1 VTINISNVEVFPIS
15 MPLTDTFTSGGVAK
29 SATHCIAVRLTAE
42 DGAQGIS
49 SIDPSAR
56 AQSPNTAAEL
66 GVALRDQIAPALQG
80 QDAANLQRILAHARS
95 LAPQQPGAAAAVELA
110 CIDLNCRR
118 LGIGIPEFL
127 GGAVVDEVRFNG
139 WIGELD
145 PAPAAAE
152 AQRWLDAGF
161 KSAKIK
167 VGSGVQADHDRVAA
181 VRATVGSDFQ
191 LRMDANEQYDV
202 AGALALCDAVRAY
215 DLQLFEQ
222 PVPADNLAGLA
233 QIRRSGGI
241 PIMADESVK
250 DHVSLIRIIQADCA
264 DYVKFGIKQVGGMLA
279 ASRML
284 ATAEAAGLPVVL
296 GHGFGLDP
304 STMAEIML
312 GTTNSNIVAGL
323 ECVGPLKVTDSVVT
337 TPIDIR
343 SGVLKVPEGPG
354 LGLEL
359 DEDKLAQFAHQE
371 CSDK

>member
-1 VTINISNVEVFPIS
+1 MTINISNVEVFPIS

-56 AQSPNTAAEL
+56 AQPPNTAAEL

-152 AQRWLDAGF
+152 AQRWLDAVYA
-161 KSAKIK
+161 SA
-167 VGSGVQADHDRVAA
+167 
-181 VRATVGSDFQ
+181 
-191 LRMDANEQYDV
+191 
-202 AGALALCDAVRAY
+202 
-215 DLQLFEQ
+215 
-222 PVPADNLAGLA
+222 
-233 QIRRSGGI
+233 
-241 PIMADESVK
+241 
-250 DHVSLIRIIQADCA
+250 
-264 DYVKFGIKQVGGMLA
+264 ML
-279 ASRML
+279 
-284 ATAEAAGLPVVL
+284 
-296 GHGFGLDP
+296 
-304 STMAEIML
+304 
-312 GTTNSNIVAGL
+312 
-323 ECVGPLKVTDSVVT
+323 
-337 TPIDIR
+337 
-343 SGVLKVPEGPG
+343 
-354 LGLEL
+354 
-359 DEDKLAQFAHQE
+359 
-371 CSDK
+371 